1 MLPRLK
7 ISKLNRKQISSAG
20 LMLGALLFTGLAFR
34 SSAPTPDSNVDTS
47 CLETLNTETTLQIE
61 QLNKLDNN
69 LGKERAT
76 IHQLLGQQPY
86 CLLPKTSIRS
96 GIITEREAYRLT
108 DDSRAILAYEGG
120 KLIGHARDPAKQP
133 QSSQKEITLRQT
145 WSLQAGESIEGH
157 RVVSGLG
164 DLSVALQDEVY
175 APADGMVYGRFVLI
189 SKGSLSHSESD
200 CLIFSSSHLPAY
212 LLQLCGLGKRRLGL
226 IQQGSPLGKA
236 QGYLHLAL
244 LRQDREWVFVSPSP
258 ELLKLLLRKP

>member
-7 ISKLNRKQISSAG
+7 ISKLSRKQISSAG

-34 SSAPTPDSNVDTS
+34 SSAPPLESNVDTS
-47 CLETLNTETTLQIE
+47 CLEIVNTETTLQSE
-61 QLNKLDNN
+61 QLNNLNLKLNQ
-69 LGKERAT
+69 ERAT
-76 IHQLLGQQPY
+76 IRQMLGNPY

-96 GIITEREAYRLT
+96 GVITEREAYRLT
-108 DDSRAILAYEGG
+108 DDSRAILAYEGN
-120 KLIGHARDPAKQP
+120 KLIGYALEPVKLP
-133 QSSQKEITLRQT
+133 QSNQKEITLRQT

-200 CLIFSSSHLPAY
+200 CLIFSSSQLPAY
-212 LLQLCGLGKRRLGL
+212 LLQLCGLGKRRLGV

-244 LRQDREWVFVSPSP
+244 LRQDREWVFVPPSP